1 MPTVLDKFKMQG
13 QVALITGAAGLL
25 GRQFALALAQAGAA
39 VMLADLAS
47 DQAAEYAA
55 ELQAQGF
62 NAAALR
68 ADVTELESAQAM
80 VAVTLAHF
88 GRLDVL
94 INSAALDPK
103 FDPEHSSSQV
113 ANAFET
119 YSLESWRQAL
129 DVNLTGMFL
138 ASQAAVAPML
148 RQGKGVIVNICST
161 YGLNGP
167 DQRLY
172 ERPDGSRSF
181 KPAYYSVTKAGV
193 LGFTRYLAAYYAG
206 QNIRVNALTP
216 GGVFNGHDD
225 VFTQAYSSRTILGR
239 MAHLDEMSAAML
251 FLCSDASS
259 YMTGGNLVVDG
270 GWTAW

>member
-94 INSAALDPK
+94 INSAALDP
-103 FDPEHSSSQV
+103 SSTL
-113 ANAFET
+113 NT
-119 YSLESWRQAL
+119 
-129 DVNLTGMFL
+129 
-138 ASQAAVAPML
+138 AAA
-148 RQGKGVIVNICST
+148 R
-161 YGLNGP
+161 
-167 DQRLY
+167 
-172 ERPDGSRSF
+172 
-181 KPAYYSVTKAGV
+181 
-193 LGFTRYLAAYYAG
+193 
-206 QNIRVNALTP
+206 
-216 GGVFNGHDD
+216 
-225 VFTQAYSSRTILGR
+225 SRTLLR
-239 MAHLDEMSAAML
+239 PT
-251 FLCSDASS
+251 ASRA
-259 YMTGGNLVVDG
+259 GARP
-270 GWTAW
+270 WT